1 MSKCFKA
8 ITAAFLSAFIV
19 AGCGSAAPSL
29 PPPPAEPSAESTRK
43 DSLLVVKRDEGSPAP
58 NLAGN
63 VSDGPTEDLVTLTT
77 EEEMSFALF
86 CPMLSETQFRDMLL
100 KDGADFVPNRLA
112 HFENRYFAY
121 YNSGRQELVV
131 CDAALRWFRNIV
143 TSERPEDRVQ
153 DARWLNENE
162 LLVLTGSEHGQKLYT
177 YLMTEQELRPVYEP
191 PQNKVI
197 LSLRV
202 TETGEVEC
210 VIGEL
215 PEPPDGEAEPLS
227 EPAASLE
234 TKEDPADRQPVEESP
249 IKHKNPFFSAGKLGA
264 AEDRTWESLFPEDW
278 PRETIRVDFAK

>member
-8 ITAAFLSAFIV
+8 IVATFLAAFFLT
-19 AGCGSAAPSL
+19 GCGSAAPSL
-29 PPPPAEPSAESTRK
+29 PPPPTEPPAESERK

-112 HFENRYFAY
+112 HFEKRYFAY

-162 LLVLTGSEHGQKLYT
+162 LLVLTGSEQGQRLYI
-177 YLMTEQELRPVYEP
+177 YLMTEQELRPVFEP

-202 TETGEVEC
+202 TEKGEVEC

-215 PEPPDGEAEPLS
+215 PEPSDGEEGTLS
-227 EPAASLE
+227 EPASSPE
-234 TKEDPADRQPVEESP
+234 TKEDPTGLQPVEDSS
-249 IKHKNPFFSAGKLGA
+249 IKRKNPFFSAGKLGA
-264 AEDRTWESLFPEDW
+264 AEDFTWESLFPEDW
-278 PRETIRVDFAK
+278 PREIIRIDLAK